1 MPIDLGTII
10 RGGLALKTQGEK
22 KSWMSTRNWL
32 DGIYAKFSRRRRT
45 RAANKKTAPALCSL
59 ACWPWVSPMFILAA
73 FSALDRTE
81 SAIDRFG
88 ELLSEVDFS
97 TAPNAE
103 DFVPRFIADQCDDEP
118 LPSPSC
124 RWH

>member
-1 MPIDLGTII
+1 MDEHPE
-10 RGGLALKTQGEK
+10 LARWYLRKVFE
-22 KSWMSTRNWL
+22 
-32 DGIYAKFSRRRRT
+32 AEAHSRREQEDG
-45 RAANKKTAPALCSL
+45 AGAVFLSL
-59 ACWPWVSPMFILAA
+59 LAVGVADVHVDILAA

-81 SAIDRFG
+81 SAVDRFG
-88 ELLSEVDFS
+88 EMLSEVDFS